1 MRSKAAAA
9 KQAASQPNRA
19 GNQREAGLRA
29 AMMAPLS
36 SNLGRPS
43 DQSGKI
49 IQEKMS
55 SRVTGKAE
63 PLARQLINSKFR
75 HDGHDNAAVDLQTHL
90 SLACTE
96 IIVWQQ
102 GACFKAILAVF

>member
-1 MRSKAAAA
+1 MACRMCRLYQTHLKDSQEKMRSKAAAA

-43 DQSGKI
+43 DQSGANI
-49 IQEKMS
+49 EQ
-55 SRVTGKAE
+55 RV
-63 PLARQLINSKFR
+63 S
-75 HDGHDNAAVDLQTHL
+75 
-90 SLACTE
+90 C
-96 IIVWQQ
+96 
-102 GACFKAILAVF
+102 